1 MITNKYISKRIMSLF
16 IIISLFIFSI
26 FLAVLLEEDNNNK
39 SDMKIEN
46 KFIQKPNS
54 NINTDN
60 SINTDF
66 KSHLPIVVIDTY
78 GENIKAD
85 ILWDDE
91 KSILFQLMM
100 IHI

>member
-60 SINTDF
+60 SINNSF
-66 KSHLPIVVIDTY
+66 
-78 GENIKAD
+78 
-85 ILWDDE
+85 
-91 KSILFQLMM
+91 
-100 IHI
+100 